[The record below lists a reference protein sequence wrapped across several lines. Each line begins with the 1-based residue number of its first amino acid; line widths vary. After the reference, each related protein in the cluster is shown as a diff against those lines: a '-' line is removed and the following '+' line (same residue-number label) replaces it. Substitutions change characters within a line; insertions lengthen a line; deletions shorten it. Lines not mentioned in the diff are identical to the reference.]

1 MEGVGMRKLIG
12 LSAALVLAVG
22 CSSTSAPGGQLPTR
36 AAKSPITLRSVA
48 RELATTDHARH
59 DAAYLKALGRLHHR
73 CRDNPP
79 AALHKLASEGYLALT
94 RHQVKGASYL
104 SVLRS
109 LVAGAAPKGPPAR
122 CQRVVSALIQE
133 VTGGPG
139 SSTFS
144 GYAAT
149 ALAWAAAHR
158 ADAGHPGGYRPRL
171 ADGDASFVIAG
182 GPRVTTLTR
191 NFDPPVS
198 QPLAL
203 SSIRDQLLPGGL
215 HSVYMLR
222 AANCDE
228 QIYLS
233 PALGKLLSSSSLGV
247 MIELTSGRGISSH
260 YDGALVNRAR
270 LTVGGRIGGQPCV

>member
-1 MEGVGMRKLIG
+1 MRKLVG
-12 LSAALVLAVG
+12 VSAALVLAVG
-22 CSSTSAPGGQLPTR
+22 CSSPSAPSGQLPTQV
-36 AAKSPITLRSVA
+36 AKSPITLRSVA
-48 RELATTDHARH
+48 RELAATDHIRH
-59 DAAYLKALGRLHHR
+59 DAAYLNALGRLHHR

-79 AALHKLASEGYLALT
+79 AALHELASEGYLALT
-94 RHQVKGASYL
+94 RHRVQGASYL

-133 VTGGPG
+133 VTAGPG
-139 SSTFS
+139 SSTFG

-149 ALAWAAAHR
+149 TSAWAAAHR
-158 ADAGHPGGYRPRL
+158 ANGGHAGGYLPRL
-171 ADGDASFVIAG
+171 ANGDASFVITG
-182 GPRVTTLTR
+182 GARVTTLTR
-191 NFDPPVS
+191 NFDPPLS

-215 HSVYMLR
+215 HSVYTLR
-222 AANCDE
+222 AADCYE

-247 MIELTSGRGISSH
+247 MIELTSGRGVSSH
-260 YDGALVNRAR
+260 YDSSLVNRAR